1 MADSTQR
8 AGAAVGRAHARDVWP
23 LIGGVALCLGLVAF
37 DAALG
42 RERNFSSAVVIAPFL
57 TALWGTSRHTAAVAA
72 LALVTCAIS
81 PLWNGGLASIE
92 YFARV
97 GVVVAG
103 GAFAVIAAS
112 ARSRLITGRARF
124 ALLAQVAELTEGADT
139 LEDTTRRLGEAIVPA
154 FADVCAIDVVSNGGL
169 RRVAARAGGRGAAE
183 LEALLGRAA
192 TDGAAAAPAAQ
203 EFVHGSGSE
212 LLAAPSAAAVRAL
225 SRDEAERD
233 GLDAAQACSA
243 IVVALR
249 ARGRALGALS
259 LALRSPAP
267 GYEQDDLEFARVLSG
282 RAALALDNAGLFTE
296 LETVEARL
304 TAALGSLAEA
314 VTVQDRTGN
323 LVYANDAAA
332 VLLGF
337 ESAEELLATPPGQIV
352 DRYAS
357 FTEDGR
363 PLRMED
369 LPGRR
374 VLAGKDPGSLVVR
387 AVDRVTGVERW
398 TVVKATAVLDRDG
411 RPDLAVNVVDDITT
425 VKRAEMA
432 QRILAEAGEL
442 LSSALDETRALDR
455 LARMLVPQLADWCA
469 IYVADAKGL
478 PLAAVAHADPEKVRF
493 AWEYDERWPVELEAP
508 GGPGAVLRT
517 GRPELLEVTDAML
530 ASGARDSDQLVL
542 LRTIGLRQAL
552 TVPIVASGEP
562 IGALSLVSAESGRA
576 ITQDDV
582 ALAAELG
589 RRAGT
594 ALDNA
599 RMVRERT
606 RIARTLQ
613 AGLLPPRLPAI
624 PGWASAALYRPAGRE
639 NWVGGDFY
647 DAFRIQDGWMLIV
660 GDVAGRGAEAA
671 SLTAMA
677 RYTLRATGQSVGSP
691 LAALRQLNRELLERP
706 GTALCTVACA
716 VLKEED
722 DGAHVEVVCAGH
734 PLPLLV
740 REGRVEAVGTWGPL
754 LGAFAEERWRT
765 VRVPVAPG
773 DVLVLYTDGVLDAK
787 GSGDRFGEERL
798 RDALTG
804 SASADDAVAAVDR
817 ALADWR
823 EGDQDDDTA
832 VLAIQRAPA
841 PVLLPAGVR

>member
-1 MADSTQR
+1 VADSAQR
-8 AGAAVGRAHARDVWP
+8 AGAAVGRAHARDPWP
-23 LIGGVALCLGLVAF
+23 LIGGVALCLALVAF

-72 LALVTCAIS
+72 LALVTCVIS
-81 PLWNGGLASIE
+81 PVWNGGLGSIE

-97 GVVVAG
+97 GVVLAG

-124 ALLAQVAELTEGADT
+124 ALLAQVAELTEGAVT
-139 LEDTTRRLGEAIVPA
+139 LEETTRRLGEAVVPA
-154 FADVCAIDVVSNGGL
+154 FADVCTIDVVSDGRL
-169 RRVAARAGGRGAAE
+169 RRVAARADGRGAAE
-183 LEALLGRAA
+183 LETVLLRAA
-192 TDGAAAAPAAQ
+192 ADGASAPGAH
-203 EFVHGSGSE
+203 EVIRGSGSA
-212 LLAAPSAAAVRAL
+212 LLADPAEAAVRELARNDADRDAL
-225 SRDEAERD
+225 A
-233 GLDAAQACSA
+233 AAQACSA
-243 IVVALR
+243 IVVPLR

-259 LALRSPAP
+259 LALRAPAP
-267 GYEQDDLEFARVLSG
+267 GYEPDDLEFARVLSG

-314 VTVQDRTGN
+314 VTVQDRTGT

-337 ESAEELLATPPGQIV
+337 ESAEEMLSTPPDQIV
-352 DRYAS
+352 DRYTS

-363 PLRMED
+363 PLRIDD

-387 AVDRVTGVERW
+387 AVNRTTGVERW
-398 TVVKATAVLDRDG
+398 TIVKATAVLDRDG
-411 RPDLAVNVVDDITT
+411 RPELAVNVVDDITT

-432 QRILAEAGEL
+432 QRLLAEAGEL
-442 LSSALDETRALDR
+442 LSSALDETQALER
-455 LARMLVPQLADWCA
+455 LARLLVPQLADWCA

-478 PLAAVAHADPEKVRF
+478 PLAAVAHADPEKIRF
-493 AWEYDERWPVELEAP
+493 AWEYDERWPVELDAP
-508 GGPGAVLRT
+508 GGPGAVLRS

-530 ASGARDSDQLVL
+530 ASGARDSDQLAL
-542 LRTIGLRQAL
+542 LRTIGVRQAL

-576 ITQDDV
+576 ITDDDV

-647 DAFRIQDGWMLIV
+647 DAFRIEDGWMLVV

-691 LAALRQLNRELLERP
+691 LAALEQLNRELLERA

-716 VLKEED
+716 VLKEDD
-722 DGAHVEVVCAGH
+722 DGAHADVVCAGH
-734 PLPLLV
+734 PLPLLI
-740 REGRVEAVGTWGPL
+740 REGHVEAVGAWGPL
-754 LGAFAEERWRT
+754 LGAFADERWRT

-787 GSGDRFGEERL
+787 GPADRFGEDRL

-804 SASADDAVAAVDR
+804 SATADDAVAAVDR
-817 ALADWR
+817 ALAAWR

-841 PVLLPAGVR
+841 PVALPAGAR